1 MRTMTAT
8 LRRRPL
14 ESGELLRPEGKS
26 SNPVWN
32 PDIALA
38 ECAPFGFQRAT
49 MEQIPE
55 AHAAAESIM
64 GMKLAPVSAFAN
76 THERTGG
83 TVYVLRERPKAAA
96 GATSADAPPAE
107 PGSDI
112 SAVVLLLPLSPR
124 GEDDMRSGEFN
135 TYAPQ
140 PNQMCAPGDPFPA
153 MYVWLYAGR
162 GMRARLNVLRAC
174 VAWRDGEYTQVK
186 CYGRGASPEGA
197 HAMEHLGFHRLGFG
211 VPDLFFIDKRP
222 EGV

>member
-1 MRTMTAT
+1 
-8 LRRRPL
+8 
-14 ESGELLRPEGKS
+14 
-26 SNPVWN
+26 
-32 PDIALA
+32 
-38 ECAPFGFQRAT
+38 

-96 GATSADAPPAE
+96 GATAADAE

-124 GEDDMRSGEFN
+124 GEEDMRSGEFN
-135 TYAPQ
+135 TYDPQ